1 MKIGSTTENTLITN
15 IEGDGK
21 SKFKIAATGKA
32 FQILSSSLYSYKT
45 KAVVRE
51 IGCNAYDAHI
61 DAGTTAT
68 PFLVTLPCK
77 EDPHFTVRDFGIGL
91 AEDKFVEIYTT
102 YFGSS
107 KADSN
112 DHTGGLGL
120 GSKTPFIMSKSFTV
134 HSYYNGTDYMW
145 HSFVNDN
152 GEPDVMM
159 LHSKPTTE
167 PNGLKVIVPIGQ
179 GMSDTEKTALFR
191 DFKSEAEEVYRWF
204 DTPPTVTVNGAPVI
218 IKPRLHDAKINY
230 QSIKLTGVENT
241 SVYYHGEQ
249 AKTQQ
254 GSVILVKM
262 GNVVYPYN
270 LKDVKSLDRFGG
282 NIVQT
287 QRIIDYVTGS
297 GRLNP
302 TNYPLVIEVGMGDVD
317 IAPSRETLSLNN
329 TTELTIINALVRF
342 IDMFFAKVQHGIDNA
357 KNTFEKYQALY
368 LVPALGGKN
377 FTIDGK
383 EVDPFKQTPTWL
395 FGTAQ
400 ETAGVQDKSLRWF
413 DTNKH
418 VIKYRRQGTRG
429 ILPAK
434 TSFKLE
440 MYGANIR
447 QRHVILVDTAYK
459 GELRAWVNAN
469 AHADAAVVVVYG
481 EDIKGG
487 KSVPRPLTA
496 AEMAPFL
503 EDGHPQVIKFSQ
515 LKVTP
520 TITSTTRSKT
530 AGVKV
535 SNEDAIVLGRTDTS
549 YNYFTVGNSTMVS
562 VDKILKEFDPKAK
575 EIAVYIAFVK
585 KGDTVLAEL
594 NKPGQGGKDEKQM
607 VDFSYWSRAQ
617 GTATNWQAGTDFMH
631 EVFHRAPSRL
641 HTTHFKVTID
651 GKDYV
656 VPLRSGLKAGV
667 RQIVLS
673 REAYDEIVDNPDYPH
688 IYSVDRA
695 VRELVIPT
703 LPTAV
708 EVHAIDEKYTFFGG
722 KHTNQSTTRRLAVAL
737 GLHSF
742 CKFQDTLATKLS
754 TDESVALSN
763 IKSQVWVKQ
772 FGYDKLISGKVVTY
786 TYSFPSNLMDR
797 IITAAEKEW
806 KTPELEGLLLWW
818 KTGGRDYDKH
828 FATGYYN
835 NSEPTVNYIIDL
847 LGALLK
853 KHNYNATTFDDFCV
867 ACVEKTRKVT

>member
-1 MKIGSTTENTLITN
+1 MKVGSNTANTLITN
-15 IEGDGK
+15 NT
-21 SKFKIAATGKA
+21 SKRNTFAINATGRA
-32 FQILSSSLYSYKT
+32 FSILSDALYQHKV

-357 KNTFEKYQALY
+357 KSTFEKYQALY

-520 TITSTTRSKT
+520 TVTTTTRSKV

-535 SNEDAIVLGRTDTS
+535 SAEDALLLGRTDTA
-549 YNYFTVGNSTMVS
+549 YNYFTVGNSTVKPVS
-562 VDKILKEFDPKAK
+562 EMMKEFNPKSTD
-575 EIAVYIAFVK
+575 ITVYIAYMK
-585 KGDTVLAEL
+585 KGDRVFAEL
-594 NKPGQGGKDEKQM
+594 NKPGKGAVKDAKELIE
-607 VDFSYWSRAQ
+607 FSYWSRAS
-617 GTATNWQAGTDFMH
+617 GTATTWQAGTDFMNTL
-631 EVFHRAPSRL
+631 L
-641 HTTHFKVTID
+641 HTVPYRLDVKAFKPVID
-651 GKDYV
+651 NKEYHA
-656 VPLRSGLKAGV
+656 SLKHSLKSGV
-667 RQIVLS
+667 RQVVLS
-673 REAYDEIVDNPDYPH
+673 SDAYEELVDNPDYPH

-695 VRELVIPT
+695 VRELIIPI
-703 LPTAV
+703 LPSAI
-708 EVHAIDEKYTFFGG
+708 EVYQLTDKQSFFGG
-722 KHTNQSTTRRLAVAL
+722 KRISQSCSRQLAVAL
-737 GLHSF
+737 ELNKYIGVHDWLNNR
-742 CKFQDTLATKLS
+742 TS
-754 TDESVALSN
+754 TDTSVAITT
-763 IKSQVWVKQ
+763 IKNQSWVKQ
-772 FGYDKLISGKVVTY
+772 YGYDKLVNSKVVTY
-786 TYSFPSNLMDR
+786 SYAFPHDLFSKMF
-797 IITAAEKEW
+797 TAAQAAAIPGMEV
-806 KTPELEGLLLWW
+806 LMRWW
-818 KTGGRDYDKH
+818 KAGGFDYETH
-828 FATGYYN
+828 FATGYYSNKDSTVGFIINALCAELKAN
-835 NSEPTVNYIIDL
+835 NFNAKLLDDL
-847 LGALLK
+847 C
-853 KHNYNATTFDDFCV
+853 ATY
-867 ACVEKTRKVT
+867 VETNRKVT